1 MPLQPHLLATE
12 AHSWTLSPLEITV
25 RSSTLVDVYA
35 LGLAPVYWAKGSRND
50 RPVAAPILMMCF
62 GYDLDTTLY
71 EVWIAVCLY
80 VCVRCIQ
87 IHGSWA
93 GFGLTC

>member
-1 MPLQPHLLATE
+1 M
-12 AHSWTLSPLEITV
+12 W
-25 RSSTLVDVYA
+25 
-35 LGLAPVYWAKGSRND
+35 RND

-80 VCVRCIQ
+80 V
-87 IHGSWA
+87 SWFL
-93 GFGLTC
+93 GPVSD